1 MPLNSACC
9 IIHVWGA
16 GPERCTNA
24 ACLWNR
30 SLHPEGS
37 HEEEQLPTELGFDP
51 EYKRQAPPTQK
62 FGAVSPVFAEWL
74 MGLPREW
81 TSVTPLASAQRPLQ
95 DCRFL
100 SSSPGTKACQQQS
113 RRWKSISI
121 FSGCGALDLGLAP
134 WVEPLLYCEID
145 LAAKN
150 GSSSENGRCE
160 PPNWLDRSSMIS
172 QMSRARDWMHCQR
185 RRKSW

>member
-1 MPLNSACC
+1 MA
-9 IIHVWGA
+9 
-16 GPERCTNA
+16 
-24 ACLWNR
+24 
-30 SLHPEGS
+30 
-37 HEEEQLPTELGFDP
+37 D
-51 EYKRQAPPTQK
+51 
-62 FGAVSPVFAEWL
+62 
-74 MGLPREW
+74 GLPRDW
-81 TSVTPLASAQRPLQ
+81 TSVTPLASPQRPLQ

-172 QMSRARDWMHCQR
+172 QMSRARVEIGCIARDAASLGRRTPCQDWLSVR
-185 RRKSW
+185 RSTPFPLFC